1 MAGKQY
7 LNAFINN
14 SATIRETVAADIENA
29 AHKAVVYD
37 GDGNLIL
44 PAADGDPAVGVILSD
59 AAAFDNGA
67 DYIGDAL
74 IFGEMDSN
82 GKITV
87 RIDISAVGA
96 GVYVPHFFTDNETSG
111 KNICDN
117 APVTATVFG
126 GKSYE
131 VKETNVEAWNW
142 TAYLI
147 NITEITE

>member
-67 DYIGDAL
+67 SFITSRGSGQERRFPDSQYQRA
-74 IFGEMDSN
+74 GEKGCSRKFHSRHCHD
-82 GKITV
+82 
-87 RIDISAVGA
+87 R
-96 GVYVPHFFTDNETSG
+96 SG
-111 KNICDN
+111 CR
-117 APVTATVFG
+117 
-126 GKSYE
+126 
-131 VKETNVEAWNW
+131 W
-142 TAYLI
+142 
-147 NITEITE
+147 